1 MNEFDESAWRRQ
13 LREVAEKALAE
24 RERERLNREADR
36 ECEEWQDT
44 LAPEILNVSI
54 GK

>member
-1 MNEFDESAWRRQ
+1 MNDFDESAWRRQ

-44 LAPEILNVSI
+44 LHPDIGNQSI